1 MKQFRALEVAMKRM
15 PRIFCILT
23 LLIASLGGGHDARA
37 ALSAVSPALNPAA
50 GNIPTWYQDQGG
62 LALQP
67 CLDVATCGLGAAGVV
82 GVFDP
87 ALPLAFPGNF
97 PPEFFYYSATTA
109 AAFTINGAKALVT
122 QALEASFVDAAGN
135 AVNPNV
141 LGATGSTFQRIRVQ
155 IDSPAAAGTYTLQH
169 FWGEFTFDCPTAG
182 VRCRFTRDIP
192 AAAVPPINFSLALG
206 AAFADSM
213 STFPQ
218 QTVPAPPVG
227 FVGDGVTEAP
237 VTLSPPA
244 VRNVINIIPPAPLPL
259 IANTRFVV
267 VGQKIGMDVTPTPVA
282 DLGGAVVDVTPTQV
296 PVTVT
301 NLTGAPMTLLGTA
314 PPALQFT
321 GKDAAD
327 FTAAP
332 PAAAGA
338 NSCINGTLQA
348 LAPNN
353 TCTFNVLFKPVAST
367 VAVRNA
373 KLTITPDVTTNS
385 PPTSISLTGEA
396 EFPITVE
403 VEANG
408 ALKKVLAT
416 GNIAAVSENVDAG
429 SVLTYLP
436 VPNDVVPNVSKYRPL
451 VRVNGQTLKPAADGT
466 FSIPAIGAAQF
477 VDIDFVRPGDV
488 AVSPASGIGDGQV
501 TIVDALEALRIVT
514 GLNAA
519 PTDAQKL
526 AADVGPLADGKPTA
540 DGLIDVSDV
549 LAILWRTL
557 QPPVW

>member
-1 MKQFRALEVAMKRM
+1 MKRM
-15 PRIFCILT
+15 SRISCT
-23 LLIASLGGGHDARA
+23 LALLFAALGGVQEARA
-37 ALSAVSPALNPAA
+37 ALSAVSSALNPVA

-62 LALQP
+62 LAIQP
-67 CLDVATCGLGAAGVV
+67 CLDVAQCGLAAAAVV

-87 ALPLAFPGNF
+87 AVPIAFPTNI
-97 PPEFFYYSATTA
+97 PPEFFYYSATTP
-109 AAFTINGAKALVT
+109 AAFSVNGAKALVT
-122 QALEASFVDAAGN
+122 QALEATFVDAAG
-135 AVNPNV
+135 AVVNPNV
-141 LGATGSTFQRIRVQ
+141 LGATGSTFQRIRLQ
-155 IDSPAAAGTYTLQH
+155 LDSAPAAGTYTLQH
-169 FWGEFTFDCPTAG
+169 FWGEFTFNCPTVG

-206 AAFADSM
+206 AGIADSM

-227 FVGDGVTEAP
+227 FVGDGVSEAA
-237 VTLSPPA
+237 VTLSPGT

-259 IANTRFVV
+259 ITNNRFVV
-267 VGQKIGMDVTPTPVA
+267 VGKKIGMDVTPTPVA
-282 DLGGAVVDVTPTQV
+282 ELGGAVVAVTPTQV

-301 NLTGAPMTLLGTA
+301 NLTGAPMTLLGTL
-314 PPALQFT
+314 PPAIQIT

-327 FTAAP
+327 FTVAP
-332 PAAAGA
+332 PAAGV
-338 NSCINGTLQA
+338 NSCINGTLQS

-353 TCTFNVLFKPVAST
+353 TCTLNIVFKPVAST
-367 VAVRNA
+367 VAVRTA
-373 KLTITPDVTTNS
+373 KLTITPDVTTNAPS
-385 PPTSISLTGEA
+385 TGISLTGDA

-416 GNIAAVSENVDAG
+416 GNIDAISENIDAG
-429 SVLTYLP
+429 STLTYLP

-451 VRVNGQTLKPAADGT
+451 IRVNGQTVKPAADGS
-466 FSIPAIGAAQF
+466 FSIPAIGAAQS
-477 VDIDFVRPGDV
+477 VDIDFIRPGDV
-488 AVSPASGIGDGQV
+488 AIVPAAGVGDGQV
-501 TIVDALEALRIVT
+501 TIADALEALRIVT

-526 AADVGPLADGKPTA
+526 AADVGPLVNGKPTA